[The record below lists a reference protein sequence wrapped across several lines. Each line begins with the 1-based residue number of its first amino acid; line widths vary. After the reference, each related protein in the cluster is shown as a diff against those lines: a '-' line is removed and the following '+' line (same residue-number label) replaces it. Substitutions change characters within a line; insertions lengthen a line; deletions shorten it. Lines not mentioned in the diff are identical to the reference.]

1 MKYLFAGLKVL
12 ALVCLFNVRRCRRA
26 SGNLDSNED
35 SATLTTACAMR
46 IVR

>member
-1 MKYLFAGLKVL
+1 MKYLFAGLKVC
-12 ALVCLFNVRRCRRA
+12 ALVVFLMCA
-26 SGNLDSNED
+26 AAGAQAATLDSNED